1 VDRASKPV
9 LLILSQVY
17 IPDPAAVGQH
27 IADVAE
33 EMVHRGW
40 RVVVYTSRRGYDD
53 PATIFPARE
62 TLHGVEVRRLPLSSF
77 GKHSIPVRLVGQ
89 SLFMAQAVLRSLFMR
104 RIDAVLVSTSPPF
117 AGIGGA
123 IVSLLRR
130 APLTWWVMDI
140 NPDQMI
146 TSGRLA
152 ATSLI
157 ARCFD
162 AMNRVTLR
170 SASRVVVLDRFMR
183 DRILA
188 KCDVGEKLT
197 VIGPWAHEDRLEPLP
212 HDKNP
217 FRERHG
223 LSGKVVVMYSGN
235 HGFST
240 PVATL
245 LEAAQRLS
253 SVPDLQFVF
262 IGGGVLKKDVD
273 RFVSDARPPNIVSLP
288 YQPLETIRYSLSAA
302 DIQVVSIA
310 NEAVG
315 VVHSCKIYGAMAV
328 GRAVLSIGPGASH
341 ANDIVVRERI
351 GWSCRQGEV
360 ESLVATLRVIAG
372 TPREDLEEMGLRARR
387 ALQRHYSREQS
398 LDAIC
403 DVICQ
408 PPDSALMD
416 RAP

>member
-1 VDRASKPV
+1 MTRSNKPV

-17 IPDPAAVGQH
+17 VPDPAAVGQH

-33 EMVHRGW
+33 EMVRRGW

-62 TLHGVEVRRLPLSSF
+62 LLQGVEVRRLPLSSF
-77 GKHSIPVRLVGQ
+77 GKQSIPVRLVGQ
-89 SLFMAQAVLRSLFMR
+89 SLFMAQAVMRSLFMSR
-104 RIDAVLVSTSPPF
+104 VDSVLVSTSPPF

-123 IVSLLRR
+123 IVSFLRR
-130 APLTWWVMDI
+130 SPLMWWVMDI

-162 AMNRVTLR
+162 AMNRATLR

-188 KCDVGEKLT
+188 KRDVREKIA

-212 HDKNP
+212 HDANP
-217 FRERHG
+217 FRQQHG

-240 PVATL
+240 PLSTL
-245 LEAAQRLS
+245 LAAADRLVS
-253 SVPDLQFVF
+253 IPNLMFVF
-262 IGGGVLKKDVD
+262 IGGGVIKTEI
-273 RFVSDARPPNIVSLP
+273 DALVARERPPNILSLP
-288 YQPLETIRYSLSAA
+288 YQPLDSIRYSLSAA
-302 DIQVVSIA
+302 DVHVVSIA

-315 VVHSCKIYGAMAV
+315 VIHPCKIYGAMAV
-328 GRAVLSIGPGASH
+328 GRPVIALGPRDSH
-341 ANDIVVRERI
+341 AADIVTQERI
-351 GWSCRQGEV
+351 GWACEHGDV
-360 ESLVATLRVIAG
+360 EGLVATLREIATMPQG
-372 TPREDLEEMGLRARR
+372 TLQELGARSTAAIR
-387 ALQRHYSREQS
+387 DRYSRRNA
-398 LDAIC
+398 LDAVCELIEKR
-403 DVICQ
+403 DE
-408 PPDSALMD
+408 AAT
-416 RAP
+416 RGEAA

>member
-1 VDRASKPV
+1 MADDSRRV
-9 LLILSQVY
+9 LLVISQVY
-17 IPDPAAVGQH
+17 VPDPAAVGQH
-27 IADVAE
+27 MTDVAE
-33 EMVHRGW
+33 EMVRRGW

-62 TLHGVEVRRLPLSSF
+62 LLQGVEVRRLPLSSF
-77 GKHSIPVRLVGQ
+77 GKQSIPVRLFGQ
-89 SLFMAQAVLRSLFMR
+89 SLFMAQAVMRSLFMR
-104 RIDAVLVSTSPPF
+104 RIDSVLVSTSPPF
-117 AGIGGA
+117 AGVGGA

-162 AMNRVTLR
+162 AMNRFTLR
-170 SASRVVVLDRFMR
+170 SARRVIVLDRFMR

-188 KCDVGEKLT
+188 KRAISDKIAA
-197 VIGPWAHEDRLEPLP
+197 IGPWGHEDRLEPLP
-212 HDKNP
+212 HDENP

-223 LSGKVVVMYSGN
+223 LNGKIVVMYSGN

-245 LEAAQRLS
+245 LKAAERLMS
-253 SVPDLQFVF
+253 MRELTFVF

-273 RFVSDARPPNIVSLP
+273 DFVSRVRPPNVLSLP
-288 YQPLETIRYSLSAA
+288 YQPIEAIRYSLAAA
-302 DIQVVSIA
+302 DVHVVSIA

-328 GRAVLSIGPGASH
+328 GRPVLSLGPPASH

-351 GWSCRQGEV
+351 GWSCEQGDV
-360 ESLVATLRVIAG
+360 EGLVATLQSISR
-372 TPREDLEEMGLRARR
+372 TPREEFEEMGSRAKQAVQDR
-387 ALQRHYSREQS
+387 YSRQKA
-398 LDAIC
+398 LDAVC
-403 DVICQ
+403 DLIELPVE
-408 PPDSALMD
+408 SVGMERVA
-416 RAP
+416 

>member
-1 VDRASKPV
+1 MAKDSRRV
-9 LLILSQVY
+9 LLVITQVY

-33 EMVHRGW
+33 EMVRRGW

-62 TLHGVEVRRLPLSSF
+62 LLQGVEVRRLPLSSF
-77 GKHSIPVRLVGQ
+77 GKQSIPVRLIGQ
-89 SLFMAQAVLRSLFMR
+89 LLFMAQAVMRSLFMSR
-104 RIDAVLVSTSPPF
+104 VDSVLVSTSPPF

-123 IVSLLRR
+123 VVSFLRR
-130 APLTWWVMDI
+130 SPLTWWVMDI

-146 TSGRLA
+146 ESGRLA

-170 SASRVVVLDRFMR
+170 CASRVVVLDRFMR

-188 KCDVGEKLT
+188 KRDVREKIA
-197 VIGPWAHEDRLEPLP
+197 VIGPWAHENRLEPLP
-212 HDKNP
+212 HDANP
-217 FRERHG
+217 FRQQHG

-240 PVATL
+240 PISTL
-245 LEAAQRLS
+245 LEAAKRLTA
-253 SVPDLQFVF
+253 VPALKFVF

-273 RFVSDARPPNIVSLP
+273 QFVSGERPPNIVSLP
-288 YQPLETIRYSLSAA
+288 YQPLEAIRYSLSAA
-302 DIQVVSIA
+302 DIHVVSIA

-328 GRAVLSIGPGASH
+328 GRAVLSIGPDASH

-351 GWSCRQGEV
+351 GWSCRQGDV
-360 ESLVATLRVIAG
+360 EGLVATLRAIVG
-372 TPREDLEEMGLRARR
+372 TPGDKLEEMGLRARK
-387 ALQRHYSREQS
+387 AFITHYSRKQA
-398 LDAIC
+398 LDGLCDGIC
-403 DVICQ
+403 R
-408 PPDSALMD
+408 PRESALAE
-416 RAP
+416 RAS